1 MASWP
6 RPLTQKRQR
15 IRHLRP
21 TRTRFEASDARR
33 DFGFR
38 ISNFGFSLSVNRNSG
53 LSSIRNRKSA
63 ISISMSIY
71 RRVLA
76 YYRPFWP
83 QTIFGLLLSLCGIGL
98 NLLKPWPLKFIV
110 DQILPSFA
118 RGSQTNTFIGFQ
130 LFAGHLRIPTS
141 PILSVHGLIAALC
154 LALIAI
160 QLVWGAINWITSY
173 LFVKIGLQALLK
185 LRTDLYAY
193 LQSLSLKYHDAR
205 RSSDSSFRV
214 AYDSQSI
221 QTIYNKGFTNIFGS
235 IITLVGTFVIMVRL
249 DWQLTLLSLAIVPLI
264 VGAIYFFAHRIRR
277 ESTFIQE
284 QESAML
290 AQAQEGLSSIR
301 MVHAFGREEFEILQF
316 HQQASQSLEANLR
329 LTLTNV
335 NSALVISTLMVIGTA
350 AMYYVGTLHVLA
362 GTLTLGSL
370 LVFSAY
376 LLMLYQP
383 LESLTYTAWA
393 MEGATA
399 GARRCFEVLD
409 GQDDVVDSPKAIAI
423 SSARGLIEFQNVSF
437 AYAQD
442 RRVLHNLH
450 LTISPNQIVALVGG
464 TGAGKSTL
472 LSLVPRFYDPTSG
485 SVMLDGCDL
494 REITKKSLRAQIA
507 IVLQDTLLFSTSVRE
522 NIAYGRPDATEEE
535 IVDAARR
542 AQADEFILQMPNGY
556 QSAVGERGGH
566 LSVGQ
571 RQRLG
576 IARAFLKNA
585 PVLLLDEP
593 TSALDPAT
601 ESAIMETIKELMR
614 GRTTLIAT
622 HRLATVHNVDQI
634 VVLDRG
640 RVVEQG
646 RGSELVARGGVYAKL
661 YTSGKFA
668 T

>member
-1 MASWP
+1 
-6 RPLTQKRQR
+6 
-15 IRHLRP
+15 
-21 TRTRFEASDARR
+21 
-33 DFGFR
+33 
-38 ISNFGFSLSVNRNSG
+38 
-53 LSSIRNRKSA
+53 
-63 ISISMSIY
+63 MSIY
-71 RRVLA
+71 RRVLR
-76 YYRPFWP
+76 YYRPFLP
-83 QTIFGLLLSLCGIGL
+83 QTIFGLVLTIAGIGL
-98 NLLKPWPLKFIV
+98 NLLKPWPFKIIV
-110 DQILPSFA
+110 DDFL
-118 RGSQTNTFIGFQ
+118 RGSSTARSDWRTW
-130 LFAGHLRIPTS
+130 
-141 PILSVHGLIAALC
+141 IALLC
-154 LALIAI
+154 LALVAI
-160 QLVWGAINWITSY
+160 QLLWGIINWITNY

-185 LRTDLYAY
+185 LRTDLYSC

-235 IITLVGTFVIMVRL
+235 TITLAGTFVIMVRL
-249 DWQLTLLSLAIVPLI
+249 DWQLTLLSLAIVPPI
-264 VGAIYFFAHRIRR
+264 VAAIYFFAHRIRR

-301 MVHAFGREEFEILQF
+301 MVHAFGREEFEVRQF
-316 HQQASQSLEANLR
+316 HRQARQSLEANLR

-350 AMYYVGTLHVLA
+350 AMYYVGTLHVLS

-399 GARRCFEVLD
+399 GAKRCFEVLD
-409 GQDDVVDSPKAIAI
+409 RQDDVVDSPRAIAI
-423 SSARGLIEFQNVSF
+423 SSAHGSIEFQNVSF

-442 RRVLHNLH
+442 RHVLHNLD
-450 LTISPNQIVALVGG
+450 LAISPNQIVALVGG

-485 SVMLDGCDL
+485 SVTLDGCDL

-542 AQADEFILQMPNGY
+542 AQADEFIRQMPNGY

-593 TSALDPAT
+593 TSALDPTT
-601 ESAIMETIKELMR
+601 ELAIMETIKELMR

-634 VVLDRG
+634 IVLEHG
-640 RVVEQG
+640 HIVEQG

-661 YTSGKFA
+661 YASGHYPS
-668 T
+668 

>member
-1 MASWP
+1 
-6 RPLTQKRQR
+6 
-15 IRHLRP
+15 
-21 TRTRFEASDARR
+21 
-33 DFGFR
+33 
-38 ISNFGFSLSVNRNSG
+38 
-53 LSSIRNRKSA
+53 
-63 ISISMSIY
+63 MSIY
-71 RRVLA
+71 RRVLR
-76 YYRPFWP
+76 YYRPFLR
-83 QTIFGLLLSLCGIGL
+83 QTISGLLLTVAGIGL
-98 NLLKPWPLKFIV
+98 NLLKPWPFKIIV
-110 DQILPSFA
+110 DDF
-118 RGSQTNTFIGFQ
+118 
-130 LFAGHLRIPTS
+130 LRVNSTVRSDWRTWIP
-141 PILSVHGLIAALC
+141 LLC
-154 LALIAI
+154 LALVAI
-160 QLVWGAINWITSY
+160 QLLWGIINWITNY

-185 LRTDLYAY
+185 LRTDLYSY

-221 QTIYNKGFTNIFGS
+221 QTIYNKGLTNIFGS
-235 IITLVGTFVIMVRL
+235 TVTLAGTFVIMVRL

-264 VGAIYFFAHRIRR
+264 VAAIYFFAHRIRR

-284 QESAML
+284 QESAVL
-290 AQAQEGLSSIR
+290 AQVQEGLSSIR
-301 MVHAFGREEFEILQF
+301 MVHAFGREEFEVQQF
-316 HQQASQSLEANLR
+316 HRQARRSLEANLR

-370 LVFSAY
+370 FVFSAY

-393 MEGATA
+393 MEGAAA
-399 GARRCFEVLD
+399 GAKRCFEVLD
-409 GQDDVVDSPKAIAI
+409 RQDDVVDSPKAITI
-423 SSARGLIEFQNVSF
+423 SSAHGSIEFQNVSF

-442 RRVLHNLH
+442 RHVLHNLD

-485 SVMLDGCDL
+485 SVTLDGCDL

-522 NIAYGRPDATEEE
+522 NIAYGRPDATDEE
-535 IVDAARR
+535 IGDAARR
-542 AQADEFILQMPNGY
+542 AQADEFIRQMPDGY
-556 QSAVGERGGH
+556 DSAVGERGGH

-576 IARAFLKNA
+576 IARAFLKNS

-622 HRLATVHNVDQI
+622 HRLATVHDVDQI
-634 VVLDRG
+634 IVLEHG
-640 RVVEQG
+640 HIVEQG
-646 RGSELVARGGVYAKL
+646 RGSELVARGGVYANL
-661 YTSGKFA
+661 YASGRF
-668 T
+668 TG